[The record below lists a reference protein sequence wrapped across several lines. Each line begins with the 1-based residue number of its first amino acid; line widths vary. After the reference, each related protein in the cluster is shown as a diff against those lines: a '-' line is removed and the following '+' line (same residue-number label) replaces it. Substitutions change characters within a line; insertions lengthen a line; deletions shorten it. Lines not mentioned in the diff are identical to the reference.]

1 MKYPTIDELQQKVKR
16 ALDHLFH
23 YDKTLLI
30 LDVNERS
37 ISHKLAA
44 YLQIEFGDEWDVDC
58 EYNRRNH
65 NNENIKKKLMGL
77 SEFPDRVGV
86 DDTKAQTVFPDIIV
100 HHRDTADDNCL
111 VIEIKKSSN
120 ERGKNFDLGK
130 LRAFKEQLLY
140 QHTLYLQL
148 RTGTAPRVDKE
159 IWDDNE

>member
-16 ALDHLFH
+16 AIDHLFRH
-23 YDKTLLI
+23 DEALFK

-44 YLQIEFGDEWDVDC
+44 YLQDEFEDEWDVDC

-65 NNENIKKKLMGL
+65 DNENIKKKLMGL

-86 DDTKAQTVFPDIIV
+86 DDTKAQTVYPDIIV
-100 HHRDTADDNCL
+100 HHRDNNDNCL
-111 VIEIKKSSN
+111 VIEIKKTSN
-120 ERGKNFDLGK
+120 ARGKNFDLEK
-130 LRAFKEQLLY
+130 LRAFKQQLHY
-140 QHTLYLQL
+140 EHTLYLQF
-148 RTGTAPRVDKE
+148 RTEATPHVDKE